1 MGEIILEVK
10 DLFKSFSNGEK
21 NLQVLSGFSL
31 QVEAGKINT
40 IMGQSGSGKST
51 AMNIMGTLDSP
62 DSGEVIIDGN
72 DIKYITDDALSEF
85 RNRKLGFV
93 FQFHHLLPEFTALEN
108 ILMPLWIGNNS
119 ESMEN
124 NALMMLE
131 KVGLLERQDHFPSQL
146 SGGER
151 SRVAVLRALIN
162 NPRLILAD
170 EPTGNLDQKNALK
183 LIDLLL
189 EINRDFQQAIVL
201 TTHNPE
207 VAAIGHRQF
216 TLENGNLSERV

>member
-1 MGEIILEVK
+1 MGEIILQAK
-10 DLFKSFSNGEK
+10 DLFKSFSNGKK

-40 IMGQSGSGKST
+40 IMGQSGSGKSK
-51 AMNIMGTLDSP
+51 AMNIIGTLDSP
-62 DSGEVIIDGN
+62 DSGEVIFDSK
-72 DIKYITDDALSEF
+72 DINNMTDEALSGF
-85 RNRKLGFV
+85 RNRELGFV

-108 ILMPLWIGNNS
+108 ILMPSWIRNNF
-119 ESMEN
+119 ESVEEK
-124 NALMMLE
+124 ALMMLE
-131 KVGLLERQDHFPSQL
+131 KVGLLERKDHFPSQL

-216 TLENGNLSERV
+216 TLKNGNLSERV